1 MKNNNKPACIIF
13 DIDVVVCDSRQRHGK
28 YIDSDALK
36 NGEMQN
42 YLKSL
47 ENYSHG
53 DYEMDVVLPL
63 GKKLFQWAIDEFQ
76 PDKIFFLTARGTNG
90 KDQTEKW
97 LEKYGFMSN
106 RTALIMR
113 PEYPKDDKGK
123 FIVKKRHK
131 DAEYKKEVAEKIKTI
146 YDIKLAVD
154 DKLSICEMYEELG
167 LQVIHLMIC
176 EMP

>member
-1 MKNNNKPACIIF
+1 
-13 DIDVVVCDSRQRHGK
+13 
-28 YIDSDALK
+28 
-36 NGEMQN
+36 
-42 YLKSL
+42 
-47 ENYSHG
+47 
-53 DYEMDVVLPL
+53 
-63 GKKLFQWAIDEFQ
+63 
-76 PDKIFFLTARGTNG
+76 
-90 KDQTEKW
+90 
-97 LEKYGFMSN
+97 MSN